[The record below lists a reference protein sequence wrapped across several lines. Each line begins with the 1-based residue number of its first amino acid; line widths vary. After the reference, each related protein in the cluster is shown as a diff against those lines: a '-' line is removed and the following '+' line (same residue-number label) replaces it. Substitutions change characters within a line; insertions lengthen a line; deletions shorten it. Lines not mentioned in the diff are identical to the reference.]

1 MSKEKAKEEPVEN
14 SLFRISPKRLIRGL
28 AFYGGRC
35 LGSVEDIGFSTVD
48 EVIDR
53 LIGFVPDTVPDRAI
67 VQFKLINQ
75 DNDKIAVYERMKGK
89 GF

>member
-1 MSKEKAKEEPVEN
+1 MF
-14 SLFRISPKRLIRGL
+14 FRISPKMLIRGL

-35 LGSVEDIGFSTVD
+35 LGSVEDIGFSTVED
-48 EVIDR
+48 VISR
-53 LIGFVPDTVPDRAI
+53 LVEFVPESVPNRAI

-75 DNDKIAVYERMKGK
+75 DNEKIAVYERMKGK